1 MVFGTLDG
9 EVIVINHESEKLVS
23 YIPSLGA
30 MNSVLGLCW
39 LKNYPSK
46 VIAGSDNGSL
56 RLFDIRLMP
65 TTATGCH
72 QRAGSIMF
80 DDFDQLTSVH
90 VNSTDELFLASGY
103 SKHVALYDISS
114 GRRLQVFDD
123 MHREHINVVKFAHH
137 SPSIF
142 ATSSFDRD
150 VKLWDLRQKPNQP
163 CYTAV
168 SSRGN
173 VMVCFS
179 PDDQYLLV
187 SAVDNE
193 VKQLLAVDGRLHL
206 DFSISS
212 TGSSQNYTRSYYMN
226 GRDYVISGS
235 CDEHV
240 VRICCAQTGR
250 RFKDVSL
257 EGKGSGASMFVQSLR
272 GDPFRAFSMSVLAAY
287 IRPSSNSEI
296 VKVNLLASS
305 DQDKGHSY
313 TRHSHPVC
321 GSGG

>member
-1 MVFGTLDG
+1 
-9 EVIVINHESEKLVS
+9 
-23 YIPSLGA
+23 
-30 MNSVLGLCW
+30 
-39 LKNYPSK
+39 
-46 VIAGSDNGSL
+46 
-56 RLFDIRLMP
+56 MP

-193 VKQLLAVDGRLHL
+193 VIYYNSRGFIPFTVNDASDPCCYCACLELFRGLSLL
-206 DFSISS
+206 
-212 TGSSQNYTRSYYMN
+212 QN
-226 GRDYVISGS
+226 IH
-235 CDEHV
+235 C
-240 VRICCAQTGR
+240 IAQ
-250 RFKDVSL
+250 
-257 EGKGSGASMFVQSLR
+257 
-272 GDPFRAFSMSVLAAY
+272 
-287 IRPSSNSEI
+287 SNHI
-296 VKVNLLASS
+296 I
-305 DQDKGHSY
+305 
-313 TRHSHPVC
+313 
-321 GSGG
+321 